1 MDCILLIR
9 VFHVILGLILAYVG
23 YNLVV
28 QNPDS
33 PPSEGMKRMLIGVG
47 ILGVGAVGYHTYRV
61 LYPGFICS

>member
-9 VFHVILGLILAYVG
+9 VFHVILGAVLAYIG

-33 PPSEGMKRMLIGVG
+33 SPSTAMKWTIGSVA
-47 ILGVGAVGYHTYRV
+47 ILGVGAVGYHGYRV
-61 LYPGFICS
+61 WYPGFICS